1 MVTKTCLE
9 DSRTKAAIKRE
20 LSADSAEPRTVIR
33 HEPSYAEFN
42 SSLSQAML
50 ELEANQDKPVPSIEC
65 GLPSAT
71 KEKFTE
77 LKFVEAH
84 EGMSIVTTRITT
96 ESVSPSTTKKMEE
109 TVTIKLDAFVPKK
122 KVIGMLRFK
131 SFSGQWCPL
140 STTIAG
146 LTCGK
151 NTGILNSPR
160 WPIWVKHL
168 ANLLKVNIRSIF
180 DGNVNL
186 HAEKKGNWHAAHVE
200 VKLATFMVA
209 VMMDM
214 TRIGWHIEDM
224 DKVTIRDLHQA
235 KNVAWVSEKPVFEIL
250 LSRAPCMVCRTFV
263 ERIKLNIGFDVSIKV
278 HSVGSVIHAQKL
290 VRPLADIDTMKRKR
304 PLLNSESP
312 EAKKQ
317 RLENKNM
324 EILNDARCIAGM
336 DKNDNIGFTNNDL
349 VELALPDVKIGP
361 GGDEDDDAEAII
373 ETQERR
379 EELRKQNFEP
389 AEFPDLSYWSGLKSA
404 ECCSVN
410 IDEIKQLA
418 DFKTAMEDKPL
429 LRGKH
434 QLAGGY
440 ASPMNHNGNY
450 SLSSQ
455 IQDLRRVTEATDLK
469 YDPIDRD
476 RDHLSHESHGKS
488 MSLCQV
494 QPPGISPMLIQS
506 PLNGTE

>member
-50 ELEANQDKPVPSIEC
+50 ELDANQDKPVPSIEC

-84 EGMSIVTTRITT
+84 E
-96 ESVSPSTTKKMEE
+96 
-109 TVTIKLDAFVPKK
+109 
-122 KVIGMLRFK
+122 
-131 SFSGQWCPL
+131 
-140 STTIAG
+140 
-146 LTCGK
+146 
-151 NTGILNSPR
+151 
-160 WPIWVKHL
+160 
-168 ANLLKVNIRSIF
+168 VNIRSIF

-361 GGDEDDDAEAII
+361 GGDEEDDAEAII

-434 QLAGGY
+434 QLADGY
-440 ASPMNHNGNY
+440 ASPVNHNGNY

-469 YDPIDRD
+469 YDPMDRD
-476 RDHLSHESHGKS
+476 RDHLSHESYGKS
-488 MSLCQV
+488 MSLSQV